1 MCLESR
7 SDPPLLSQMH
17 FQRQAVERVLQ
28 VDTGGELCSPCELLL
43 WERCKPAEK
52 SGLCRVC
59 SHAPFTM
66 VPLLPQACPCVLQG
80 HTHHSHASTCVPTLT
95 PPCRCTRSFRC
106 CERHIP
112 TCCLAFPSVSPAAGA
127 SHLSACSLTSR
138 PYSQG
143 PPGPSDILYEAGSC
157 LCSGAWAHRG
167 ATWPLVAVAPHS
179 LTLDGPSHLAFLT
192 RMFLDSLATVL

>member
-1 MCLESR
+1 MSSALPVNFSCGNVANLQKNQKDCAESAHVR
-7 SDPPLLSQMH
+7 PSPWFPFFPRPVHVSCRATH
-17 FQRQAVERVLQ
+17 TTHTRPRV
-28 VDTGGELCSPCELLL
+28 S
-43 WERCKPAEK
+43 
-52 SGLCRVC
+52 
-59 SHAPFTM
+59 
-66 VPLLPQACPCVLQG
+66 
-80 HTHHSHASTCVPTLT
+80 TLT
-95 PPCRCTRSFRC
+95 SPCRCTRSFRC

-112 TCCLAFPSVSPAAGA
+112 TCCLAFPSVSSAAGA